1 MRQGKAAVSAADGKS
16 RQRLNLAIR
25 QMGAMTKAVACML
38 TFVLAFSLMPA
49 TSLGTFSAFAQDETD
64 AATDQAATD
73 AGAAEEASAAGD
85 ATVPATTEEPAPA
98 AGGDTTATDSPDVTT
113 GNTDASGGGSGAD
126 ASDPSTAVDGPDAQG
141 EGAEG
146 ADEDKDKKDGAEA
159 YPAQELTATVAGTGI
174 TVRVE
179 AAEGVLS
186 QGATVRAVA
195 VDSAA
200 ITDAVEERVEAAGE
214 ELGEM
219 KAIDVTLHDE
229 AGEEIQPKGK
239 ITVTFNNTGLG
250 SDDVSVFH
258 MREAGD
264 GYVAEDVTTVAAEAD
279 KQVFEAEHFSIYAIV
294 DTNPYARL
302 KVVFHKADNGD
313 PAIIYTNQADLNN
326 DNVDNVVYDPGAG
339 ALEANE
345 TFRGWTTDQNYDE
358 TVTPMDIE
366 GVRTLVKTKLAAG
379 VAQDGEALD
388 IYPVVFKVLHVS
400 YLDENDSSLGS
411 ETLLLLKSKSSTSY
425 TVNMAYTP
433 PSSYQDFEGWNVDSG
448 GSNIDGHTA
457 GDIYTNGT
465 EITLR
470 GDVVFS
476 VNAPEGH
483 WLVFDENG
491 SGATYNAPQFVKSG
505 QVTTAPSLEMKRI
518 GYTFGG
524 WYTDEACTSGNE
536 FTFGNVLTDNTTI
549 YAKWTKATS
558 APYTVLI
565 WKQNVDGAGYDFAE
579 SITLN
584 GTVDATVNTVVSH
597 GSGDGA
603 YASVNG
609 VNKRY
614 TGFHLKEFDQNVTI
628 AAEGTTIVNV
638 YYDRNT
644 VTLTFK
650 YRSGNQWV
658 TQQTMTGLYG
668 SSLVSNG
675 YTWPT
680 NRWWYNDYNYSPWG
694 GYSGAGTRTT
704 FMDAFLPP
712 DGGSSMIF
720 YGFNSQG
727 NNHVYFYTQNA
738 NASGYTL
745 TNEVT
750 TSNGAFNISDKYNGF
765 KAVSYSTNNGSSWTT
780 VGAKDPNTG
789 YYDSNPSTPGYDP
802 VSNYTNLHIRFDRL
816 QYNVLYQD
824 GVYVDSDGNPVE
836 GYSSRGQLHVVN
848 GVTYGSNMSSY
859 NAGGT
864 NYYEPTYDGFVFSGW
879 YADENC
885 THPYTFTT
893 MTEGITVYAKWTQIQ
908 YRVFLH
914 PNAGTDTTLDWGSS
928 TQSMNFRV
936 THGGKVSTPTG
947 LRSEYEFVGWYL
959 DEDFT
964 QVFNADAFVLNETT
978 VTTPYDKTVDM
989 TDPMDKWGNIG
1000 SGASNADVDRFWI
1013 TKKLDL
1019 YAKWRAKLVGADGIG
1034 VVYDANGG
1042 SNAPHDTL
1050 LYLDSADAVAQA
1062 ASTPADTDTHQ
1073 FMYWVV
1079 QTWSETEGKY
1089 VDTDEVVFPGDTFTV
1104 LKDNAKVVE
1113 NPGSTQENPDYSY
1126 TVQLRAEYGEKG
1138 SPSTTKVVF
1147 DANGGKFSD
1156 DATTVEGVL
1165 EVNEKIPVPAEPTR
1179 TGYTFEGWGTT
1190 ADASTAAFPSDP
1202 KMAASTGYAADD
1214 LAGLA
1219 WDEGRQ
1225 SNVLYAMWKPTVV
1238 SVDIYKFIEGEQA
1251 NLNES
1256 FAFTVTRGGETV
1268 QTGNLSN
1275 NGKLTVADL
1284 NYGDEITITETP
1296 KVGYSSKHFESNASY
1311 DTVEAAKA
1319 AAAAGA
1325 STSGSSVT
1333 MTLGERNSVVFTN
1346 TKGSIVITGIAAA
1359 AKTPLGMVLVA
1370 GILLAVAAVAITR
1383 RREVYDGVSSTILNR
1398 SHSARHVR

>member
-1 MRQGKAAVSAADGKS
+1 MGFDKTERTEPQHGPTGEVRVLGHALPRWVVGLLTALVVFEMAFGSWPEAIASRLALAD
-16 RQRLNLAIR
+16 
-25 QMGAMTKAVACML
+25 
-38 TFVLAFSLMPA
+38 
-49 TSLGTFSAFAQDETD
+49 E
-64 AATDQAATD
+64 
-73 AGAAEEASAAGD
+73 AGEVAAEELDSAD
-85 ATVPATTEEPAPA
+85 KDVPADAAQDKTTAPDPEQEPKDEGLLDIIGDILTPGDGAKAPA
-98 AGGDTTATDSPDVTT
+98 AQRLEATVDGDDETIVTV
-113 GNTDASGGGSGAD
+113 DAD
-126 ASDPSTAVDGPDAQG
+126 A
-141 EGAEG
+141 
-146 ADEDKDKKDGAEA
+146 
-159 YPAQELTATVAGTGI
+159 
-174 TVRVE
+174 
-179 AAEGVLS
+179 GVLS
-186 QGATVRAVA
+186 EGATVKARLVDDQAV
-195 VDSAA
+195 
-200 ITDAVEERVEAAGE
+200 IDAVTDEVEGAG
-214 ELGEM
+214 GEVGEV
-219 KAIDVTLHDE
+219 KAFDVTLHDAE
-229 AGEEIQPKGK
+229 GNEIQPDGTVK
-239 ITVTFNNTGLG
+239 VTFSKTDMP
-250 SDDVSVFH
+250 SDDVAVYHVSDDAQKV
-258 MREAGD
+258 EKVKTKTAD
-264 GYVAEDVTTVAAEAD
+264 AD
-279 KQVFEAEHFSIYAIV
+279 KQVFETTHFSIYAIA

-302 KVVFHKADNGD
+302 KIVFHKADD
-313 PAIIYTNQADLNN
+313 SESTVIYANQADFNN
-326 DNVDNVVYDPGAG
+326 DNVDNIVYDPGVG
-339 ALEANE
+339 TLGANE
-345 TFRGWTTDQNYDE
+345 TFRGWTTDPDYDK
-358 TVTPMDIE
+358 TVIPMDI
-366 GVRTLVKTKLAAG
+366 GDVRTLVKNRLQAG
-379 VAQDGEALD
+379 VSQDGETLD
-388 IYPVVFKVLHVS
+388 VYPVVFKVLHVS

-411 ETLLLLKSKSSTSY
+411 ETLLLLRSESSTSY

-433 PSSYQDFEGWNVDSG
+433 PTAYQDFEGWNVDSG
-448 GSNIDGHTA
+448 GTNIDGYTA
-457 GDIYTNGT
+457 GTVYENGT
-465 EITLR
+465 EITLS

-491 SGATYNAPQFVKSG
+491 KGATYNAPQFVKSG
-505 QVTTAPSLEMKRI
+505 QTTTPPSLEMNRV

-524 WYTDEACTSGNE
+524 WYTDEACSPGNE
-536 FTFGNVLTDNTTI
+536 FAFGSELTDNTII

-558 APYTVLI
+558 ASYTILI

-597 GSGDGA
+597 GSGDNA

-609 VNKRY
+609 VSKQY

-644 VTLTFK
+644 VTLTFR

-658 TQQTMTGLYG
+658 TQQTMRGLYG

-680 NRWWYNDYNYSPWG
+680 NRWWYNNYNYSPLG

-704 FMDAFLPP
+704 FLDAFLPP
-712 DGGSSMIF
+712 NGGSTMTF

-727 NNHVYFYTQNA
+727 SNHIYFYTQNA
-738 NASGYTL
+738 DGSGYTL

-750 TSNGAFNISDKYNGF
+750 ASNGAFNISDKYNGF

-914 PNAGTDTTLDWGSS
+914 PNAGTDTTLDWGSG

-989 TDPMDKWGNIG
+989 TDPMDKWGN
-1000 SGASNADVDRFWI
+1000 GATTNADVDRFWI

-1019 YAKWRAKLVGADGIG
+1019 YAKWRATLVGADGIG
-1034 VVYDANGG
+1034 IAYDANGG

-1062 ASTPADTDTHQ
+1062 ASTPANADTHQ

-1079 QTWSETEGKY
+1079 QTWDESEGKY

-1113 NPGSTQENPDYSY
+1113 EPGSTPENPNYTY
-1126 TVQLRAEYGEKG
+1126 TVQLRAEYGKKG
-1138 SPSTTKVVF
+1138 SPSTTKVLF
-1147 DANGGKFSD
+1147 DANSGTFSSG
-1156 DATTVEGVL
+1156 ATTVEGIL
-1165 EVNEKIPVPAEPTR
+1165 KVNEKIPVPAEPTR

-1190 ADASTAAFPSDP
+1190 ADASAAAFPSDP
-1202 KMAASTGYAADD
+1202 KLSASTGYAADD
-1214 LAGLA
+1214 LDGLA
-1219 WDEGRQ
+1219 WDESQ
-1225 SNVLYAMWKPTVV
+1225 QANVLYAMWKPAPVTLTVRKEIKGGQADLTKKFDFTV
-1238 SVDIYKFIEGEQA
+1238 SVTHGGKTYTGTASLGDTSLSDGDGDIAMFTELTASDDTKYALRYGD
-1251 NLNES
+1251 
-1256 FAFTVTRGGETV
+1256 TVT
-1268 QTGNLSN
+1268 
-1275 NGKLTVADL
+1275 VAE
-1284 NYGDEITITETP
+1284 NSA
-1296 KVGYSSKHFESNASY
+1296 VGYSTTYQVLANSAV
-1311 DTVEAAKA
+1311 TA
-1319 AAAAGA
+1319 
-1325 STSGSSVT
+1325 TSGDIELKNTGQVSNVAIDST
-1333 MTLGERNSVVFTN
+1333 TGACTSTVVFTN
-1346 TKGSIVITGIAAA
+1346 TKDNIVITGIKQAVRSPI
-1359 AKTPLGMVLVA
+1359 TH
-1370 GILLAVAAVAITR
+1370 ILLMALITAAGSVSLTR
-1383 RREVYDGVSSTILNR
+1383 MRRERRTE
-1398 SHSARHVR
+1398 

>member
-1 MRQGKAAVSAADGKS
+1 MGFDKTERTEPQHGPTGEVRVLGHALPRWVVGLLTALVVFEMAFGSWPEAIASRLALAD
-16 RQRLNLAIR
+16 
-25 QMGAMTKAVACML
+25 
-38 TFVLAFSLMPA
+38 
-49 TSLGTFSAFAQDETD
+49 E
-64 AATDQAATD
+64 
-73 AGAAEEASAAGD
+73 AGEVAAEELGSAD
-85 ATVPATTEEPAPA
+85 KDVPADAAQDKTTAPDPEQEPKDEGLLGIIGDILTPGDGAKAPA
-98 AGGDTTATDSPDVTT
+98 AQRLAATVDGDDETIVTV
-113 GNTDASGGGSGAD
+113 DAD
-126 ASDPSTAVDGPDAQG
+126 A
-141 EGAEG
+141 
-146 ADEDKDKKDGAEA
+146 
-159 YPAQELTATVAGTGI
+159 
-174 TVRVE
+174 
-179 AAEGVLS
+179 GVLS
-186 QGATVRAVA
+186 EGATVKARLVDDQAV
-195 VDSAA
+195 
-200 ITDAVEERVEAAGE
+200 IDAVTDEVEGAG
-214 ELGEM
+214 GEVGEV
-219 KAIDVTLHDE
+219 KAFDVTLHDAE
-229 AGEEIQPKGK
+229 GNEIQPDGAVK
-239 ITVTFNNTGLG
+239 VTFSKTDMP
-250 SDDVSVFH
+250 SDDVAVYHVSDDAQKV
-258 MREAGD
+258 EKVKTKTAD
-264 GYVAEDVTTVAAEAD
+264 AD
-279 KQVFEAEHFSIYAIV
+279 KQVFETTHFSIYAIA

-302 KVVFHKADNGD
+302 KIVFHKADD
-313 PAIIYTNQADLNN
+313 SESTVIYANQADFTNG
-326 DNVDNVVYDPGAG
+326 NVDNIVYDPGVG
-339 ALEANE
+339 TLGANE
-345 TFRGWTTDQNYDE
+345 TFRGWTTDPDYDQ
-358 TVTPMDIE
+358 TVVPMDIG
-366 GVRTLVKTKLAAG
+366 GVRTLVKNKLQAG
-379 VAQDGEALD
+379 VSQDGETLD
-388 IYPVVFKVLHVS
+388 VYPVVFKVLHVS
-400 YLDENDSSLGS
+400 YLDENESSLGS
-411 ETLLLLKSKSSTSY
+411 ETLLLLRSESSTSY

-433 PSSYQDFEGWNVDSG
+433 PTAYQDFEGWNVDSG
-448 GSNIDGHTA
+448 GTNIDGHTA
-457 GDIYTNGT
+457 GTVYENGT
-465 EITLR
+465 EIALS

-491 SGATYNAPQFVKSG
+491 KGATYNAPQFVKSG
-505 QVTTAPSLEMKRI
+505 QTTTPPSLEMNRV
-518 GYTFGG
+518 GYDFGG
-524 WYTDEACTSGNE
+524 WYTDEACTPGNE
-536 FTFGNVLTDNTTI
+536 FAFDGELEDNTTV

-558 APYTVLI
+558 ASYAVLI

-584 GTVDATVNTVVSH
+584 GTVDSTVNTVVSH

-603 YASVNG
+603 YASVDG
-609 VNKRY
+609 VNKQY

-628 AAEGTTIVNV
+628 AAEGTTVVNV
-638 YYDRNT
+638 YYDRST
-644 VTLTFK
+644 VTLTFHV
-650 YRSGNQWV
+650 YDYGYTPTTGTSG
-658 TQQTMTGLYG
+658 TQYGLVNGEYVQLTRHGNWWSGYYWTYGNNIPYNGTRYVYSQSWQVRETMTGLYG
-668 SSLVSNG
+668 SRLASNG

-680 NRWWYNDYNYSPWG
+680 DYWWYENGSANGNVS
-694 GYSGAGTRTT
+694 GTRTT

-712 DGGSSMIF
+712 TGLTENF
-720 YGFNSQG
+720 YGRAGQG
-727 NNHVYFYTQNA
+727 TVPVRFYTQNA
-738 NASGYTL
+738 DGSGYTL
-745 TNEVT
+745 TNT
-750 TSNGAFNISDKYNGF
+750 MTSSSNATFHISDKYNGF
-765 KAVSYSTNNGSSWTT
+765 EAVSYSTNNGSSWTT
-780 VGAKDPNTG
+780 VGDKDPSTG
-789 YYDSNPSTPGYDP
+789 YYAS
-802 VSNYTNLHIRFDRL
+802 VSNYTNLSIRFDRL

-989 TDPMDKWGNIG
+989 TDPMDKWGN
-1000 SGASNADVDRFWI
+1000 GATTNADVDRFWI

-1019 YAKWRAKLVGADGIG
+1019 YAKWRATLVGADGIG
-1034 VVYDANGG
+1034 ITYDANGG

-1062 ASTPADTDTHQ
+1062 ASTPANADTHQ

-1079 QTWSETEGKY
+1079 QTWDESEGKY

-1113 NPGSTQENPDYSY
+1113 KPGSTPENPNYTY
-1126 TVQLRAEYGEKG
+1126 TVQLRAEYGKKG
-1138 SPSTTKVVF
+1138 SPSTTKVIF
-1147 DANGGKFSD
+1147 DANGGTFNGGE
-1156 DATTVEGVL
+1156 TTVEGIL
-1165 EVNEKIPVPAEPTR
+1165 KVNEKIPVPAEPTR

-1190 ADASTAAFPSDP
+1190 ADASAAAFPSDP
-1202 KMAASTGYAADD
+1202 KMSASTGYAADD
-1214 LAGLA
+1214 LDGLA
-1219 WDEGRQ
+1219 WDESQ
-1225 SNVLYAMWKPTVV
+1225 QANILYAMWKPAVV

-1256 FAFTVTRGGETV
+1256 FAFTVTRGGTTV
-1268 QTGNLSN
+1268 QTGSLSN

-1319 AAAAGA
+1319 AAAAGT

-1333 MTLGERNSVVFTN
+1333 MTLGEKNSVVFTN
-1346 TKGSIVITGIAAA
+1346 TKDNIVITGIKQAVRSPI
-1359 AKTPLGMVLVA
+1359 TH
-1370 GILLAVAAVAITR
+1370 ILLMALITAAGSVSLTR
-1383 RREVYDGVSSTILNR
+1383 MRRERRTE
-1398 SHSARHVR
+1398 